1 MADKRRLEEGDVVA
15 IQKSAFDGLLRNIQN
30 AGYQPVGPKASGN
43 SIVYGDLESLEQL
56 PKGYLTEQGPGH
68 FRLVQ
73 SSRAGYFD
81 FIPGA
86 QSWKQFLVPP
96 VFELLRLRR
105 DGDKWDFESA
115 VHRPRAYAFIGVRAC
130 ELAAIQTQDRVF
142 LRSDF
147 SDPIYRARRAKVF
160 VLAVNCL
167 HPAGTCFCSSML
179 SGPRV
184 QPGYDLCL
192 TELDDVFLLAIGS
205 ELGRSVCLDIPCEPA
220 SAFMLAKADRALDE
234 AAQQARSPVDAALC
248 VDAMM
253 QNLDDQHW
261 EDVAARCLSCGN
273 CTMVCPT
280 CFCWDVTDR
289 MDLGATET
297 CRERAWD
304 SCFNPGYSYQSGGNT
319 RPSIKSRYRQWL
331 SHKFGAWKQQFG
343 SLGCVGCGRCI
354 TWCPVGIDTRREVA
368 ALQKEAGR

>member
-1 MADKRRLEEGDVVA
+1 MPEKRRLEEGDVVT
-15 IQKSAFDGLLRNIQN
+15 IQKPAFDDLLRNIQN
-30 AGYQPVGPKASGN
+30 AGFQPVGPKVSGN
-43 SIVYGDLESLEQL
+43 TVVYGELESLSQL
-56 PKGYLTEQGPGH
+56 PKGYVTEQAPGH
-68 FRLVQ
+68 FRLVPN
-73 SSRAGYFD
+73 SRAGYFD

-86 QSWKQFLVPP
+86 QSWKQFLLPP
-96 VFELLRLRR
+96 VFELLRLKKEA
-105 DGDKWDFESA
+105 DKWSFDGA
-115 VHRPRAYAFIGVRAC
+115 ARHPRSYAFIGVRAC

-147 SDPIYRARRAKVF
+147 SDAIYRARRAKVF

-179 SGPRV
+179 TGPRV

-220 SAFMLAKADRALDE
+220 NAFTLDKADRAIDE
-234 AAQQARSPVDAALC
+234 AAQAARSPVDASRCA
-248 VDAMM
+248 DDMM
-253 QNLDDQHW
+253 QNLEDPHW

-289 MDLGATET
+289 MNLVGTET

-343 SLGCVGCGRCI
+343 TLGCVGCGRCI
-354 TWCPVGIDTRREVA
+354 TWCPAGIDTRLEVA
-368 ALQKEAGR
+368 AMQREAGG